1 MIQRF
6 RPKKLSYRKG
16 LSILRGKMVRWKEVT
31 EKTIKFYTIAR
42 YLLAKGVNGTGKE
55 ARKKT

>member
-1 MIQRF
+1 
-6 RPKKLSYRKG
+6 
-16 LSILRGKMVRWKEVT
+16 MVRWKEVT

-55 ARKKT
+55 ARKKI

>member
-1 MIQRF
+1 MVSTQ
-6 RPKKLSYRKG
+6 KLSYRKG

-55 ARKKT
+55 ARKKI